1 MLELHYLKEADSICS
16 NRVLMTLAEKGI
28 DDWVPRNLVLLN
40 RDQFKPAYLKLN
52 PKAQV
57 PTLVHDGRVI
67 RESSIICDYVDDLV
81 ADPALKPT
89 NPADRAQ
96 MREWIKESDES
107 GYQATA
113 SLNFVTKF
121 RLEIP
126 REQMEERWKKV
137 PDIDRLHRQQS
148 CVYEGLDSPY
158 VLRAV
163 GAWERAFKKMEETLA
178 DGRPWIMGDQ
188 FTLVE
193 TTHAPFIK
201 VLEMLRLL
209 HLWLDGR
216 PNVQRWWDSI
226 TSRQSYRDLEDY
238 PGQSDDDDAPHAK
251 AGAAVSS
258 KIGDLLDHYRTA
270 IPQL

>member
-1 MLELHYLKEADSICS
+1 MLELYFLEEADSICS
-16 NRVLMTLAEKGI
+16 NRVVMTLAEKGI
-28 DDWVPRNLVLLN
+28 DNWVRRNLVLLN
-40 RDQFKPAYLKLN
+40 RDQFKPEYLKLN

-57 PTLVHDGRVI
+57 PTLVHDGKVI
-67 RESSIICDYVDDLV
+67 RESSIICDYLDDLI
-81 ADPALKPT
+81 AEPALKPGDA
-89 NPADRAQ
+89 ADRAHMQ
-96 MREWIKESDES
+96 EWIKESDES

-158 VLRAV
+158 VLRAI
-163 GAWERAFKKMEETLA
+163 GAWERTFKKMEETLA

-209 HLWLDGR
+209 ELWLDGR
-216 PNVQRWWDSI
+216 PNVGRWWESI
-226 TSRQSYRDLEDY
+226 TNRQSYKDLEEY
-238 PGQSDDDDAPHAK
+238 PGQGEDDAAPHAK

-258 KIGDLLDHYRTA
+258 KIGELLEHYRAT